1 MNLNSEKIY
10 SGTDHA
16 DARSLLYATG
26 HLPENIGK
34 KPMIGVVNTFN
45 EIVPG
50 HFHLRSIAD
59 AAKQGVL
66 MAGGVPV
73 EFPTIAIC
81 DGITMAH
88 KGMMYPLP
96 SRELI
101 ADSIESMTMAH
112 GLDGLVLVVSC
123 DKTIPGAIMAAARMN
138 IPAIVISGG
147 PMPTGHYNGDVS
159 DYSAC
164 IETVGKV
171 AGGEMTPEEQEEL
184 TQHCCP
190 GCGSCSGMFT
200 ANSMNCLAEALG
212 MALPGNGTIPSY
224 FGERLALAKH
234 AGMRAVEM
242 VKNTIRPSDIMTE
255 KAFENAI
262 RVDMAIAGSTNTTLH
277 LPAIANELGL
287 KLPLRLFDEISKTTP
302 NLCHISPSGKHHMD
316 DLYYAGGIY
325 GVMSE
330 LNKKN
335 LLHTDVVTVSG
346 KTLGEA
352 LVGHKV
358 TNHEVIRPIENPYST
373 QGGLAV
379 LFGNIAPLGCVV
391 KAAAVCDQMMVH
403 TGRAK
408 VFSYMEDATDAI
420 LRGEIVPGDMVVIK
434 CEGPKGGPGMREMLS
449 PTAAIIGKGLG
460 ESVSLLTDGRFSGAT
475 RGAAIGHVS
484 PEAMEGG
491 VFAVVEDGD
500 TITVDIP
507 NRTIHLNVDE
517 ETIAKRIA
525 AWKQPELK
533 VKSGYLV
540 KYCKVVSS
548 AATGAIT
555 TEYSKGAFDR

>member
-1 MNLNSEKIY
+1 MLNSEKIY
-10 SGTDHA
+10 TGVEHA

-26 HLPENIGK
+26 HLQENIGK
-34 KPMIGVVNTFN
+34 KPLIGVVNTFN

-50 HFHLRSIAD
+50 HFHLRGIAD

-66 MAGGVPV
+66 MAGGIPV

-123 DKTIPGAIMAAARMN
+123 DKTVPGAIMAAARMN
-138 IPAIVISGG
+138 IPAVVISGG
-147 PMPTGHYNGDVS
+147 PMPTGHYKGDVS

-171 AGGEMTPEEQEEL
+171 RNGDMTEAEQEKL

-212 MALPGNGTIPSY
+212 IALPGNGTIPSY
-224 FGERLALAKH
+224 YGERLALAKR
-234 AGMRAVEM
+234 AGMNAVRQVIEN
-242 VKNTIRPSDIMTE
+242 VRPRDIITE
-255 KAFENAI
+255 KALENAI

-277 LPAIANELGL
+277 LPAIANELGIS
-287 KLPLRLFDEISKTTP
+287 LPLKKFDEISLQTP
-302 NLCHISPSGKHHMD
+302 NLCKISPNGHHHMD
-316 DLYYAGGIY
+316 DLYRAGGIY
-325 GVMSE
+325 AVMSE
-330 LNKKN
+330 LNKAN
-335 LLHTDVVTVSG
+335 LIHTDCLTVSG
-346 KTLGEA
+346 KTVGEQ
-352 LVGHKV
+352 LEGCSVKDYS
-358 TNHEVIRPIENPYST
+358 VIHHIEEPYSKH
-373 QGGLAV
+373 GGLAV
-379 LFGNIAPLGCVV
+379 LYGNLAPQGCVV
-391 KAAAVCDQMMVH
+391 KAAAVCDAMMKH
-403 TGRAK
+403 TGRAR
-408 VFSYMEDATDAI
+408 VFWYMEEAAQAI
-420 LRGEIVPGDMVVIK
+420 LDGKIVPGDMVVIK
-434 CEGPKGGPGMREMLS
+434 YEGPKGGPGMREMLS
-449 PTAAIIGKGLG
+449 PTAAIVGKGLG
-460 ESVSLLTDGRFSGAT
+460 ETVSLLTDGRFSGAT

-491 VFAVVEDGD
+491 VFSVIEDGD

-507 NRTIHLNVDE
+507 NRTINLNVDQAE
-517 ETIAKRIA
+517 IDRRIA
-525 AWKQPELK
+525 EWKRPPLK

-540 KYCKVVSS
+540 KYCNSVSS
-548 AATGAIT
+548 AASGAVT
-555 TEYSKGAFDR
+555 TKFCEGAF

>member
-1 MNLNSEKIY
+1 MLNSEKIY
-10 SGTDHA
+10 CGVEHA

-26 HLPENIGK
+26 HLPENIGR
-34 KPMIGVVNTFN
+34 KPLIGVVNTFN

-50 HFHLRSIAD
+50 HFHLRGIAD

-73 EFPTIAIC
+73 EFPAIAIC

-112 GLDGLVLVVSC
+112 ALDGLVLVVSC
-123 DKTIPGAIMAAARMN
+123 DKTVPGALMAAARLN
-138 IPAIVISGG
+138 VPSIVISGG
-147 PMPTGHYNGDVS
+147 PMPTGHYRGEVS

-171 AGGEMTPEEQEEL
+171 HNGDMTPEEQEEL

-224 FGERLALAKH
+224 YGERLGLAKR
-234 AGMRAVEM
+234 AGMRAVKM
-242 VKNTIRPSDIMTE
+242 VEENLRPRDIMTE
-255 KAFENAI
+255 AAFANAI
-262 RVDMAIAGSTNTTLH
+262 HVDMAIAGSTNTTLH
-277 LPAIANELGL
+277 LPAIANELGIP
-287 KLPLRLFDEISKTTP
+287 LPLKTFDEISKTTP
-302 NLCHISPSGKHHMD
+302 NLCHISPNGHHHMD
-316 DLYYAGGIY
+316 DLYRAGGIY
-325 GVMSE
+325 AVMNE
-330 LNKKN
+330 LNKKEGM
-335 LLHTDVVTVSG
+335 LDTGCMTVAG
-346 KTLGEA
+346 KTLGE
-352 LVGHKV
+352 LLPGHDV
-358 TNHEVIRPIENPYST
+358 RDYTVIRHIDDPYSA

-379 LFGNIAPLGCVV
+379 LFGNLAPMGCVV
-391 KAAAVCDQMMVH
+391 KAAAVAEKMMKH
-403 TGRAK
+403 TGRAR
-408 VFSYMEDATDAI
+408 VFNYMEDATQAI
-420 LRGEIVPGDMVVIK
+420 LDGKIVPGDMVVIK

-449 PTAAIIGKGLG
+449 PTAAIVGKGLG
-460 ESVSLLTDGRFSGAT
+460 ETVSLLTDGRFSGAT

-491 VFAVVEDGD
+491 VFAVIEDGD

-507 NRTIHLNVDE
+507 NRTINLNVDD
-517 ETIAKRIA
+517 ETLAKRQA
-525 AWKQPELK
+525 EWKRPPLK

-540 KYCKVVSS
+540 KYCNSVSS
-548 AATGAIT
+548 AATGAVT
-555 TEYSKGAFDR
+555 TTYCEGAF

>member
-1 MNLNSEKIY
+1 MLKSEKIY
-10 SGTDHA
+10 SGVEHA

-26 HLPENIGK
+26 HLQENIGR
-34 KPMIGVVNTFN
+34 KPLIGVVNTFN

-50 HFHLRSIAD
+50 HFHLRGIAD

-66 MAGGVPV
+66 MGGGVPL

-123 DKTIPGAIMAAARMN
+123 DKTIPGALMAAARMN

-147 PMPTGHYNGDVS
+147 PMPTGHYGSEVS

-171 AGGEMTPEEQEEL
+171 RNGSMTEAEQEEL

-224 FGERLALAKH
+224 YGERLALAKR
-234 AGMRAVEM
+234 AGMNAVRM
-242 VKNTIRPSDIMTE
+242 VIENVRPKDILTE

-277 LPAIANELGL
+277 LPAIANELGI
-287 KLPLRLFDEISKTTP
+287 KLPLKKFDEISRTTP
-302 NLCHISPSGKHHMD
+302 NLCHISPNGHHHMD
-316 DLYYAGGIY
+316 DLYFAGGIY
-325 GVMSE
+325 AVMNE
-330 LNKKN
+330 LNKAS
-335 LLHTDVVTVSG
+335 LLHTDCMTVAG
-346 KTLGEA
+346 KPLGELLPA
-352 LVGHKV
+352 HKV
-358 TNHEVIRPIENPYST
+358 KNYDVIRHIDTPYSK

-379 LFGNIAPLGCVV
+379 LIGNLAPMGCVV
-391 KAAAVCDQMMVH
+391 KAAAVCDKMMKH
-403 TGRAK
+403 TGRAR
-408 VFSYMEDATDAI
+408 VFNYMEDATQAI
-420 LRGEIVPGDMVVIK
+420 LSDEIAAGDMVVIK
-434 CEGPKGGPGMREMLS
+434 YEGPKGGPGMREMLS
-449 PTAAIIGKGLG
+449 PTAAIVGKGLG
-460 ESVSLLTDGRFSGAT
+460 ETVSLLTDGRFSGAT

-491 VFAVVEDGD
+491 VFAVIKDGD

-507 NRTIHLNVDE
+507 NRSITLNVEQAELD
-517 ETIAKRIA
+517 KRMA
-525 AWKQPELK
+525 AWKQPPLK

-540 KYCKVVSS
+540 KYCKSVSS

-555 TEYSKGAFDR
+555 TEYCEGAF

>member
-1 MNLNSEKIY
+1 MTLRSKKIF
-10 SGTDHA
+10 SGVEHA

-26 HLPENIGK
+26 HLQENIGN
-34 KPMIGVVNTFN
+34 KPLVGVVNTFN

-50 HFHLRSIAD
+50 HFHLRGIAE
-59 AAKQGVL
+59 AVKQGVL

-73 EFPTIAIC
+73 EFPAIAIC

-112 GLDGLVLVVSC
+112 GLDALVLVVSC
-123 DKTIPGAIMAAARMN
+123 DKTVPGAMMAAARMN
-138 IPAIVISGG
+138 IPSIIVSGG
-147 PMPTGHYNGDVS
+147 PMPTGHYNGQVS

-171 AGGEMTPEEQEEL
+171 RNGEMTEKEQEEL

-212 MALPGNGTIPSY
+212 MAFPGNGTIPSY
-224 FGERLALAKH
+224 YGERLALAKRS
-234 AGMRAVEM
+234 GMKVVEL
-242 VKNTIRPSDIMTE
+242 VKEDIRPRDILTPA
-255 KAFENAI
+255 AFENAI

-277 LPAIANELGL
+277 LPAIANELGIS
-287 KLPLRLFDEISKTTP
+287 LPLETFDRISRETP
-302 NLCHISPSGKHHMD
+302 NLCHISPSGPHHMD
-316 DLYYAGGIY
+316 DLYHAGGIY
-325 GVMSE
+325 GVMNE
-330 LNKKN
+330 LNKRSLIN
-335 LLHTDVVTVSG
+335 TDCLTVTG
-346 KTLGEA
+346 KTLGQ
-352 LVGHKV
+352 LLPGHDV
-358 TNHEVIRPIENPYST
+358 RNYQVIRPIDNPYSD

-379 LFGNIAPLGCVV
+379 LFGNIAPQGCVV
-391 KAAAVCDQMMVH
+391 KAAAVCDKMMQH
-403 TGRAK
+403 TGRAR
-408 VFSYMEDATDAI
+408 VFSYMEDAAEAI
-420 LRGEIVPGDMVVIK
+420 LDGKIVPGDMVVIK
-434 CEGPKGGPGMREMLS
+434 YEGPKGGPGMREMLS
-449 PTAAIIGKGLG
+449 PTAAIVGKGLG

-491 VFAVVEDGD
+491 VFAVIEDGD
-500 TITVDIP
+500 MISVDIP
-507 NRTIHLNVDE
+507 NRRINLEVDE
-517 ETIAKRIA
+517 QTIKARMA
-525 AWKQPELK
+525 QWKQPPLK

-540 KYCKVVSS
+540 KYAKSVSS
-548 AATGAIT
+548 AASGAVT
-555 TEYSKGAFDR
+555 TSYCEGAF

>member
-1 MNLNSEKIY
+1 MLKSEKIY
-10 SGTDHA
+10 SGVEHA

-26 HLPENIGK
+26 HLQENIGR
-34 KPMIGVVNTFN
+34 KPLIGVVNTFN

-50 HFHLRSIAD
+50 HFHLRGIAD

-123 DKTIPGAIMAAARMN
+123 DKTIPGALMAAARMN

-171 AGGEMTPEEQEEL
+171 HNGDMTPEEQEEL

-224 FGERLALAKH
+224 YGERLALAKR
-234 AGMRAVEM
+234 AGMNAVRM
-242 VKNTIRPSDIMTE
+242 VVENVRPSDILTE

-287 KLPLRLFDEISKTTP
+287 KLPLKKFDEISRQTP
-302 NLCHISPSGKHHMD
+302 NLCHISPNGHHHMD
-316 DLYYAGGIY
+316 DLYRAGGIY
-325 GVMSE
+325 AVMNE
-330 LNKKN
+330 LNKRGFID
-335 LLHTDVVTVSG
+335 TACMTVAG
-346 KTLGEA
+346 KTLGELIPA
-352 LVGHKV
+352 HPVKDYD
-358 TNHEVIRPIENPYST
+358 VIHSIDAPYSQ

-379 LFGNIAPLGCVV
+379 LFGNLAPMGCVV
-391 KAAAVCDQMMVH
+391 KAAAVCDKMMVH
-403 TGRAK
+403 TGRAR
-408 VFSYMEDATDAI
+408 VFHYMEDAAQAI
-420 LRGEIVPGDMVVIK
+420 LDGKIVPGDMVVIK
-434 CEGPKGGPGMREMLS
+434 YEGPKGGPGMREMLS
-449 PTAAIIGKGLG
+449 PTAAIVGKGLG
-460 ESVSLLTDGRFSGAT
+460 ETVSLLTDGRFSGAT

-491 VFAVVEDGD
+491 VFAVIEDGD

-507 NRTIHLNVDE
+507 NRTINLNVDE
-517 ETIAKRIA
+517 VTINARIA
-525 AWKQPELK
+525 AWVQPPLK

-540 KYCKVVSS
+540 KYCKSVSS

-555 TEYSKGAFDR
+555 TEYCEGAF

>member
-1 MNLNSEKIY
+1 MLNSTKIY
-10 SGTDHA
+10 SGVEHA

-26 HLPENIGK
+26 HLQENIGK
-34 KPMIGVVNTFN
+34 KPLIGVVNTFN

-50 HFHLRSIAD
+50 HFHLRGIAD

-66 MAGGVPV
+66 MGGGVPV
-73 EFPTIAIC
+73 EFPGIAIC

-123 DKTIPGAIMAAARMN
+123 DKTVPGAMMAAARMN
-138 IPAIVISGG
+138 IPAIVVSGG
-147 PMPTGHYNGDVS
+147 PMPTGHYAGDVS

-171 AGGEMTPEEQEEL
+171 RNGDMTEEEQEEL

-224 FGERLALAKH
+224 YGERIAMAKR
-234 AGMRAVEM
+234 AGMRVVDM
-242 VKNTIRPSDIMTE
+242 VKSGLCPRDIMTG
-255 KAFENAI
+255 KAFVNAI

-277 LPAIANELGL
+277 LPAIANELGI
-287 KLPLRLFDEISKTTP
+287 KLPLKKFDEISLTTP
-302 NLCHISPSGKHHMD
+302 NLCHISPNGHHHMD
-316 DLYYAGGIY
+316 DLYHAGGIY
-325 GVMSE
+325 SVMHE
-330 LNKKN
+330 LNRKGFI
-335 LLHTDVVTVSG
+335 HTDCMTVAG
-346 KTLGEA
+346 KTIGDLLPG
-352 LVGHKV
+352 
-358 TNHEVIRPIENPYST
+358 HEVRNYDVIHHIDAPYSA

-379 LFGNIAPLGCVV
+379 LFGNLAPMGCVV
-391 KAAAVCDQMMVH
+391 KAAAVCEQMMCH
-403 TGRAK
+403 TGRAR
-408 VFSYMEDATDAI
+408 VFNYMEDATQAI
-420 LRGEIVPGDMVVIK
+420 LAGDIVPGDMVVIK

-449 PTAAIIGKGLG
+449 PTAAIVGKGLG
-460 ESVSLLTDGRFSGAT
+460 ETVSLLTDGRFSGAT

-491 VFAVVEDGD
+491 VFSVIEDGD
-500 TITVDIP
+500 SITVDIP
-507 NRTIHLNVDE
+507 NRSINLNVDE
-517 ETIAKRIA
+517 ETISKRIA
-525 AWKQPELK
+525 AWKQPPLK
-533 VKSGYLV
+533 VKAGYLV
-540 KYCKVVSS
+540 KYAKSVSS

-555 TEYSKGAFDR
+555 TEYCEGAFDR

>member
-1 MNLNSEKIY
+1 MLNSEKIY
-10 SGTDHA
+10 TGVEHA

-26 HLPENIGK
+26 HLQENIGK
-34 KPMIGVVNTFN
+34 KPLIGVVNTFN

-50 HFHLRSIAD
+50 HFHLRGIAD

-66 MAGGVPV
+66 MAGGIPV

-123 DKTIPGAIMAAARMN
+123 DKTVPGAIMAAARMN
-138 IPAIVISGG
+138 IPAVVISGG
-147 PMPTGHYNGDVS
+147 PMPTGHYKGDVS

-171 AGGEMTPEEQEEL
+171 RNGDMTEAEQEEL

-212 MALPGNGTIPSY
+212 IALPGNGTIPSY
-224 FGERLALAKH
+224 YGERLALAKR
-234 AGMRAVEM
+234 AGMNAVRQVIEN
-242 VKNTIRPSDIMTE
+242 VRPRDIITE
-255 KAFENAI
+255 KALENAI

-277 LPAIANELGL
+277 LPAIANELGIS
-287 KLPLRLFDEISKTTP
+287 LPLKKFDEISLQTP
-302 NLCHISPSGKHHMD
+302 NLCKISPNGHHHMD
-316 DLYYAGGIY
+316 DLYRAGGIY
-325 GVMSE
+325 AVMSE
-330 LNKKN
+330 LNKAN
-335 LLHTDVVTVSG
+335 LIHTDCLTVSG
-346 KTLGEA
+346 KTVGEQ
-352 LVGHKV
+352 LEGCSVKDYS
-358 TNHEVIRPIENPYST
+358 VIHHIEEPYSK

-379 LFGNIAPLGCVV
+379 LYGNLAPQGCVV
-391 KAAAVCDQMMVH
+391 KAAAVCDAMMKH
-403 TGRAK
+403 IGRAR
-408 VFSYMEDATDAI
+408 VFWYMEEAAQAI
-420 LRGEIVPGDMVVIK
+420 LDGKIVPGDMVVIK
-434 CEGPKGGPGMREMLS
+434 YEGPKGGPGMREMLS
-449 PTAAIIGKGLG
+449 PTAAIVGKGLG
-460 ESVSLLTDGRFSGAT
+460 ETVSLLTDGRFSGAT

-491 VFAVVEDGD
+491 VFSVIEDGD
-500 TITVDIP
+500 TIAVDIP
-507 NRTIHLNVDE
+507 NRTINLNVDQAE
-517 ETIAKRIA
+517 IDRRIA
-525 AWKQPELK
+525 EWKRPPLK

-540 KYCKVVSS
+540 KYCNSVSS
-548 AATGAIT
+548 AASGAVT
-555 TEYSKGAFDR
+555 TKFCEGAF

>member
-1 MNLNSEKIY
+1 MLNSEKIY
-10 SGTDHA
+10 TGVEHA

-26 HLPENIGK
+26 HLQENIGR
-34 KPMIGVVNTFN
+34 KPLIGVVNTFN

-50 HFHLRSIAD
+50 HFHLRGIAD

-66 MAGGVPV
+66 MAGGIPV

-123 DKTIPGAIMAAARMN
+123 DKTVPGAIMAAARMN
-138 IPAIVISGG
+138 IPAVVISGG
-147 PMPTGHYNGDVS
+147 PMPTGHYKGDVS

-171 AGGEMTPEEQEEL
+171 RNGDMTEAEQEEL

-212 MALPGNGTIPSY
+212 IALPGNGTIPSY
-224 FGERLALAKH
+224 YGERLALAKR
-234 AGMRAVEM
+234 AGMNAVRQVIEN
-242 VKNTIRPSDIMTE
+242 VRPRDIITE
-255 KAFENAI
+255 KALENAI

-277 LPAIANELGL
+277 LPAIANELGIS
-287 KLPLRLFDEISKTTP
+287 LPLKKFDEISLQTP
-302 NLCHISPSGKHHMD
+302 NLCKISPNGHHHMD
-316 DLYYAGGIY
+316 DLYRAGGIY
-325 GVMSE
+325 AVMSE
-330 LNKKN
+330 LNKAN
-335 LLHTDVVTVSG
+335 LIHTDCLTVSG
-346 KTLGEA
+346 KTVGEQ
-352 LVGHKV
+352 LEGCSVKDYS
-358 TNHEVIRPIENPYST
+358 VIHHIEEPYSK

-379 LFGNIAPLGCVV
+379 LYGNLAPQGCVV
-391 KAAAVCDQMMVH
+391 KAAAVCDAMMKH
-403 TGRAK
+403 TGRAR
-408 VFSYMEDATDAI
+408 VFWYMEEAAQAI
-420 LRGEIVPGDMVVIK
+420 LDGKIVPGDMVVIK
-434 CEGPKGGPGMREMLS
+434 YEGPKGGPGMREMLS
-449 PTAAIIGKGLG
+449 PTAAIVGKGLG
-460 ESVSLLTDGRFSGAT
+460 ETVSLLTDGRFSGAT

-491 VFAVVEDGD
+491 VFSVIEDGD

-507 NRTIHLNVDE
+507 NRTINLNVDQAE
-517 ETIAKRIA
+517 IDRRIA
-525 AWKQPELK
+525 EWKRPPLK

-540 KYCKVVSS
+540 KYCNSVSS
-548 AATGAIT
+548 AASGAVT
-555 TEYSKGAFDR
+555 TKFCEDAF

>member
-1 MNLNSEKIY
+1 MLKSEKIY
-10 SGTDHA
+10 SGVEHA

-26 HLPENIGK
+26 HLQENIGR
-34 KPMIGVVNTFN
+34 KPLIGVVNTFN

-50 HFHLRSIAD
+50 HFHLRGIAD

-123 DKTIPGAIMAAARMN
+123 DKTIPGALMAAARMN

-171 AGGEMTPEEQEEL
+171 HNGDMTPEEQEEL

-224 FGERLALAKH
+224 YGERLALAKR
-234 AGMRAVEM
+234 AGMNAVRM
-242 VKNTIRPSDIMTE
+242 VVENVRPSDILTE

-287 KLPLRLFDEISKTTP
+287 KLPLKKFDEISRQTP
-302 NLCHISPSGKHHMD
+302 NLCHISPNGHHHMD
-316 DLYYAGGIY
+316 DLYRAGGIY
-325 GVMSE
+325 AVMNE
-330 LNKKN
+330 LNKRGFID
-335 LLHTDVVTVSG
+335 TTCMTVAG
-346 KTLGEA
+346 KTLGELIPA
-352 LVGHKV
+352 HPVRDYD
-358 TNHEVIRPIENPYST
+358 VIHSIDAPYSQ

-379 LFGNIAPLGCVV
+379 LFGNLAPMGCVV
-391 KAAAVCDQMMVH
+391 KAAAVCDKMMVH
-403 TGRAK
+403 TGRAR
-408 VFSYMEDATDAI
+408 VFHYMEDAAQAI
-420 LRGEIVPGDMVVIK
+420 LDGKIVPGDMVVIK
-434 CEGPKGGPGMREMLS
+434 YEGPKGGPGMREMLS
-449 PTAAIIGKGLG
+449 PTAAIVGKGLG
-460 ESVSLLTDGRFSGAT
+460 ETVSLLTDGRFSGAT

-491 VFAVVEDGD
+491 VFAVIEDGD

-507 NRTIHLNVDE
+507 NRTINLNVDE
-517 ETIAKRIA
+517 ATINARIA
-525 AWKQPELK
+525 AWVQPSLK

-540 KYCKVVSS
+540 KYCKSVSS

-555 TEYSKGAFDR
+555 TEYCEGAF

>member
-1 MNLNSEKIY
+1 MLNSEKIY
-10 SGTDHA
+10 TGVEHA

-26 HLPENIGK
+26 HLQENIGK
-34 KPMIGVVNTFN
+34 KPLIGVVNTFN

-50 HFHLRSIAD
+50 HFHLRGIAD

-66 MAGGVPV
+66 MAGGIPV

-123 DKTIPGAIMAAARMN
+123 DKTVPGAIMAAARMN

-147 PMPTGHYNGDVS
+147 PMPTGHYKGDVS

-171 AGGEMTPEEQEEL
+171 RNGDMTEAEQEEL

-212 MALPGNGTIPSY
+212 IALPGNGTIPSY
-224 FGERLALAKH
+224 YGERLALAKR
-234 AGMRAVEM
+234 AGMNAVRQVIEN
-242 VKNTIRPSDIMTE
+242 VRPRDIITE
-255 KAFENAI
+255 KALENAI

-277 LPAIANELGL
+277 LPAIANELGIS
-287 KLPLRLFDEISKTTP
+287 LPLKKFDEISLQTP
-302 NLCHISPSGKHHMD
+302 NLCKISPNGHHHMD
-316 DLYYAGGIY
+316 DLYRAGGIY
-325 GVMSE
+325 AVMSE
-330 LNKKN
+330 LNKAN
-335 LLHTDVVTVSG
+335 LIHTDCLTVSG
-346 KTLGEA
+346 KTVGEQ
-352 LVGHKV
+352 LEGCSVKDYS
-358 TNHEVIRPIENPYST
+358 VIHHIEEPYSK

-379 LFGNIAPLGCVV
+379 LYGNLAPQGCVV
-391 KAAAVCDQMMVH
+391 KAAAVCDAMMKH
-403 TGRAK
+403 TGRAR
-408 VFSYMEDATDAI
+408 VFWYMEEAAQAI
-420 LRGEIVPGDMVVIK
+420 LDGKIVPGDMVVIK
-434 CEGPKGGPGMREMLS
+434 YEGPKGGPGMREMLS
-449 PTAAIIGKGLG
+449 PTAAIVGKGLG
-460 ESVSLLTDGRFSGAT
+460 ETVSLLTDGRFSGAT

-491 VFAVVEDGD
+491 VFSVIEDGD

-507 NRTIHLNVDE
+507 NRTINLNVDQAE
-517 ETIAKRIA
+517 IDRRIA
-525 AWKQPELK
+525 EWKRPPLK

-540 KYCKVVSS
+540 KYCNSVSS
-548 AATGAIT
+548 AASGAVT
-555 TEYSKGAFDR
+555 TKFCEGAF

>member
-1 MNLNSEKIY
+1 MLRSEKIY
-10 SGTDHA
+10 SGVEHA

-26 HLPENIGK
+26 HLQETIGR
-34 KPMIGVVNTFN
+34 KPLIGVVNTFN

-50 HFHLRSIAD
+50 HFHLRGIAD

-123 DKTIPGAIMAAARMN
+123 DKTIPGALMAAARMN
-138 IPAIVISGG
+138 IPSIVISGG

-171 AGGEMTPEEQEEL
+171 HNRDMTPEEQEEL

-224 FGERLALAKH
+224 YGERLALAKR
-234 AGMRAVEM
+234 AGMNAVRM
-242 VKNTIRPSDIMTE
+242 VLENIRPSDILTG

-287 KLPLRLFDEISKTTP
+287 KLPLKKFDEISLQTP
-302 NLCHISPSGKHHMD
+302 NLCHISPNGHHHMD
-316 DLYYAGGIY
+316 DLYRAGGIY
-325 GVMSE
+325 AVMNE
-330 LNKKN
+330 LNKKGFIDGTC
-335 LLHTDVVTVSG
+335 LTVSG
-346 KTLGEA
+346 KTLAEEIPAHPVKDYG
-352 LVGHKV
+352 
-358 TNHEVIRPIENPYST
+358 VIHSVDEPYSK

-379 LFGNIAPLGCVV
+379 LFGNLAPMGCVV
-391 KAAAVCDQMMVH
+391 KAAAVCEKMMVH
-403 TGRAK
+403 TGRAR
-408 VFSYMEDATDAI
+408 VFDYMEDATNAI
-420 LRGEIVPGDMVVIK
+420 LDGKIVPGDMVVIK
-434 CEGPKGGPGMREMLS
+434 YEGPKGGPGMREMLS
-449 PTAAIIGKGLG
+449 PTAAIVGKGLG
-460 ESVSLLTDGRFSGAT
+460 ETVSLLTDGRFSGAT

-491 VFAVVEDGD
+491 VFAVIEDGD

-507 NRTIHLNVDE
+507 NRSINLNVDE
-517 ETIAKRIA
+517 ATIDARIA
-525 AWKQPELK
+525 AWKQPPLK

-540 KYCKVVSS
+540 KYCKSVSS

-555 TEYSKGAFDR
+555 TEYCEGAF

>member
-1 MNLNSEKIY
+1 MLNSEKIY
-10 SGTDHA
+10 TGVEHA

-26 HLPENIGK
+26 HLQENIGK
-34 KPMIGVVNTFN
+34 KPLIGVVNTFN

-50 HFHLRSIAD
+50 HFHLRGIAD

-66 MAGGVPV
+66 MAGGIPV

-123 DKTIPGAIMAAARMN
+123 DKTVPGAIMAAARMN
-138 IPAIVISGG
+138 IPAVVISGG
-147 PMPTGHYNGDVS
+147 PMPTGHYKGDVS

-171 AGGEMTPEEQEEL
+171 RNGDMTEAEQEEL

-212 MALPGNGTIPSY
+212 IALPGNGTIPSY
-224 FGERLALAKH
+224 YGERLALAKR
-234 AGMRAVEM
+234 AGMNAVRQVIEN
-242 VKNTIRPSDIMTE
+242 VRPRDIITE
-255 KAFENAI
+255 KALENAI

-277 LPAIANELGL
+277 LPAIANELGIS
-287 KLPLRLFDEISKTTP
+287 LPLKKFDEISLQTP
-302 NLCHISPSGKHHMD
+302 NLCKISPNGHHHMD
-316 DLYYAGGIY
+316 DLYRAGGIY
-325 GVMSE
+325 AVMSE
-330 LNKKN
+330 LNKAN
-335 LLHTDVVTVSG
+335 LIHTDCLTVSG
-346 KTLGEA
+346 KTVGEQ
-352 LVGHKV
+352 LEGCSVKDYS
-358 TNHEVIRPIENPYST
+358 VIHHIEEPYSKH
-373 QGGLAV
+373 GGLAV
-379 LFGNIAPLGCVV
+379 LHGNLAPQGCVV
-391 KAAAVCDQMMVH
+391 KAAAVCDAMMKH
-403 TGRAK
+403 TGRAR
-408 VFSYMEDATDAI
+408 VFWYMEEAAQAI
-420 LRGEIVPGDMVVIK
+420 LDGKIVPGDMVVIK
-434 CEGPKGGPGMREMLS
+434 YEGPKGGPGMREMLS
-449 PTAAIIGKGLG
+449 PTAAIVGKGLG
-460 ESVSLLTDGRFSGAT
+460 ETVSLLTDGRFSGAT

-491 VFAVVEDGD
+491 VFSVIEDGD

-507 NRTIHLNVDE
+507 NRTINLNVDQAE
-517 ETIAKRIA
+517 IDRRIA
-525 AWKQPELK
+525 EWKRPPLK

-540 KYCKVVSS
+540 KYCNSVSS
-548 AATGAIT
+548 AASGAVT
-555 TEYSKGAFDR
+555 TKFCEGAF

>member
-1 MNLNSEKIY
+1 MLNSEKIY
-10 SGTDHA
+10 TGVEHA

-26 HLPENIGK
+26 HLQENIGK
-34 KPMIGVVNTFN
+34 KPLIGVVNTFN

-50 HFHLRSIAD
+50 HFHLRGIAD

-66 MAGGVPV
+66 MAGGIPV

-123 DKTIPGAIMAAARMN
+123 DKTVPGAIMAAARMN
-138 IPAIVISGG
+138 IPAVVISGG
-147 PMPTGHYNGDVS
+147 PMPTGHYKGDVS

-171 AGGEMTPEEQEEL
+171 RNGDMTEAEQEEL

-212 MALPGNGTIPSY
+212 IALPGNGTIPSY
-224 FGERLALAKH
+224 YGERLALAKR
-234 AGMRAVEM
+234 AGMNAVRQVIEN
-242 VKNTIRPSDIMTE
+242 VRPRDIITE
-255 KAFENAI
+255 KALENAI

-277 LPAIANELGL
+277 LPAIANELGIS
-287 KLPLRLFDEISKTTP
+287 LPLKKFDEISLQTP
-302 NLCHISPSGKHHMD
+302 NLCKISPNGHHHMD
-316 DLYYAGGIY
+316 DLYRAGGIY
-325 GVMSE
+325 AVMSE
-330 LNKKN
+330 LNKAN
-335 LLHTDVVTVSG
+335 LIHTDCLTVSG
-346 KTLGEA
+346 KTVGEQ
-352 LVGHKV
+352 LEGCSVKDYS
-358 TNHEVIRPIENPYST
+358 VIHHIEEPYSK

-379 LFGNIAPLGCVV
+379 LYGNLAPQGCVV
-391 KAAAVCDQMMVH
+391 KAAAVCDAMMKH
-403 TGRAK
+403 TGRAR
-408 VFSYMEDATDAI
+408 VFWYMEEAAQAI
-420 LRGEIVPGDMVVIK
+420 LDGKIVPGDMVVIK
-434 CEGPKGGPGMREMLS
+434 YEGPKGGPGMREMLS
-449 PTAAIIGKGLG
+449 PTAAIVGKGLG
-460 ESVSLLTDGRFSGAT
+460 ETVSLLTDGRFSGAT

-491 VFAVVEDGD
+491 VFSVIEDGD

-507 NRTIHLNVDE
+507 NRTINLNVDQAE
-517 ETIAKRIA
+517 IDRRIA
-525 AWKQPELK
+525 EWKRPPLK

-540 KYCKVVSS
+540 KYCNSVSS
-548 AATGAIT
+548 AASGAVT
-555 TEYSKGAFDR
+555 TKFCEDAF

>member
-1 MNLNSEKIY
+1 MLKSEKIY
-10 SGTDHA
+10 SGVEHA

-26 HLPENIGK
+26 HLQENIGR
-34 KPMIGVVNTFN
+34 KPLIGVVNTFN

-50 HFHLRSIAD
+50 HFHLRGIAD

-138 IPAIVISGG
+138 IPAVVVSGG
-147 PMPTGHYNGDVS
+147 PMPTGHYDGDVS

-171 AGGEMTPEEQEEL
+171 HNGDMTPEQQEEL

-224 FGERLALAKH
+224 YGERLALAKR
-234 AGMRAVEM
+234 AGMNAVRM
-242 VKNTIRPSDIMTE
+242 VIENVRPSDILTE

-277 LPAIANELGL
+277 LPAIANELGI
-287 KLPLRLFDEISKTTP
+287 KLPLKRFDEISLTTP
-302 NLCHISPSGKHHMD
+302 NLCHISPNGHHHMD
-316 DLYYAGGIY
+316 DLYHAGGIY
-325 GVMSE
+325 AVMNE
-330 LNKKN
+330 LSKKGFIDGSCM
-335 LLHTDVVTVSG
+335 TVTG
-346 KTLGEA
+346 KTLGELIPA
-352 LVGHKV
+352 HPVR
-358 TNHEVIRPIENPYST
+358 NYDVIHSIDAPYSQ

-379 LFGNIAPLGCVV
+379 LFGNLAPMGCVV
-391 KAAAVCDQMMVH
+391 KAAAVCEGMMVH
-403 TGRAK
+403 TGRAR
-408 VFSYMEDATDAI
+408 VFNYMEDATNAI
-420 LRGEIVPGDMVVIK
+420 LAGEIVAGDMVVIK

-449 PTAAIIGKGLG
+449 PTAAIVGKGLG
-460 ESVSLLTDGRFSGAT
+460 ETVSLLTDGRFSGAT

-491 VFAVVEDGD
+491 VFAVIEDGD

-507 NRTIHLNVDE
+507 NRTINLNVDE
-517 ETIAKRIA
+517 ATIAARIA
-525 AWKQPELK
+525 AWKQPPLK

-540 KYCKVVSS
+540 KYCKSVSS

-555 TEYSKGAFDR
+555 TEYCEGAF

>member
-1 MNLNSEKIY
+1 MLNSEKIY
-10 SGTDHA
+10 TGVEHA

-26 HLPENIGK
+26 HLQENIGK
-34 KPMIGVVNTFN
+34 KPLIGVVNTFN

-50 HFHLRSIAD
+50 HFHLRGIAD

-66 MAGGVPV
+66 MAGGIPV

-123 DKTIPGAIMAAARMN
+123 DKTVPGAIMAAARMN
-138 IPAIVISGG
+138 IPAVVISGG
-147 PMPTGHYNGDVS
+147 PMPTGHYKGDVS

-171 AGGEMTPEEQEEL
+171 RNGDMTETEQEEL

-212 MALPGNGTIPSY
+212 IALPGNGTIPSY
-224 FGERLALAKH
+224 YGERLALAKR
-234 AGMRAVEM
+234 AGMNAVRQVIEN
-242 VKNTIRPSDIMTE
+242 VRPRDIITE
-255 KAFENAI
+255 KALENAI

-277 LPAIANELGL
+277 LPAIANELGIS
-287 KLPLRLFDEISKTTP
+287 LPLKKFDEISLQTP
-302 NLCHISPSGKHHMD
+302 NLCKISPNGHHHMD
-316 DLYYAGGIY
+316 DLYRAGGIY
-325 GVMSE
+325 AVMSE
-330 LNKKN
+330 LNKAN
-335 LLHTDVVTVSG
+335 LIHTDCLTVSG
-346 KTLGEA
+346 KTVGEQ
-352 LVGHKV
+352 LEGCSVKDYS
-358 TNHEVIRPIENPYST
+358 VIHHIEEPYSK

-379 LFGNIAPLGCVV
+379 LYGNLAPQGCVV
-391 KAAAVCDQMMVH
+391 KAAAVCDAMMKH
-403 TGRAK
+403 TGRAR
-408 VFSYMEDATDAI
+408 VFWYMEEAAQAI
-420 LRGEIVPGDMVVIK
+420 LDGKIVPGDMVVIK
-434 CEGPKGGPGMREMLS
+434 YEGPKGGPGMREMLS
-449 PTAAIIGKGLG
+449 PTAAIVGKGLG
-460 ESVSLLTDGRFSGAT
+460 ETVSLLTDGRFSGAT

-491 VFAVVEDGD
+491 VFSVIEDGD

-507 NRTIHLNVDE
+507 NRTINLNVDQAE
-517 ETIAKRIA
+517 IDRRIA
-525 AWKQPELK
+525 EWKRPPLK

-540 KYCKVVSS
+540 KYCNSVSS
-548 AATGAIT
+548 AASGAVT
-555 TEYSKGAFDR
+555 TKFCEDAF

>member
-1 MNLNSEKIY
+1 MLNSEKIY
-10 SGTDHA
+10 TGVEHA

-26 HLPENIGK
+26 HLQENIGK
-34 KPMIGVVNTFN
+34 KPLIGVVNTFN

-50 HFHLRSIAD
+50 HFHLRGIAD

-66 MAGGVPV
+66 MAGGIPV

-123 DKTIPGAIMAAARMN
+123 DKTVPGAIMAAARMN
-138 IPAIVISGG
+138 IPAVVISGG
-147 PMPTGHYNGDVS
+147 PMPTGHYKGDVS

-171 AGGEMTPEEQEEL
+171 RNGDMTEAEQEEL

-212 MALPGNGTIPSY
+212 IALPGNGTIPSY
-224 FGERLALAKH
+224 YGERLALAKR
-234 AGMRAVEM
+234 AGMNAVRQVIEN
-242 VKNTIRPSDIMTE
+242 VRPRDIITE
-255 KAFENAI
+255 KALENAI

-277 LPAIANELGL
+277 LPAIANELGIS
-287 KLPLRLFDEISKTTP
+287 LPLKKFDEISLQTP
-302 NLCHISPSGKHHMD
+302 NLCKISPNGHHHMD
-316 DLYYAGGIY
+316 DLYRAGGIY
-325 GVMSE
+325 AVMNE
-330 LNKKN
+330 LNKAN
-335 LLHTDVVTVSG
+335 LIHTDCLTVSG
-346 KTLGEA
+346 KTVGEQ
-352 LVGHKV
+352 LEGCSVKDYS
-358 TNHEVIRPIENPYST
+358 VIHHIEEPYSK

-379 LFGNIAPLGCVV
+379 LYGNLAPQGCVV
-391 KAAAVCDQMMVH
+391 KAAAVCDAMMKH
-403 TGRAK
+403 TGRAR
-408 VFSYMEDATDAI
+408 VFWYMEEAAQAI
-420 LRGEIVPGDMVVIK
+420 LDGKIVPGDMVVIK
-434 CEGPKGGPGMREMLS
+434 YEGPKGGPGMREMLS
-449 PTAAIIGKGLG
+449 PTAAIVGKGLG
-460 ESVSLLTDGRFSGAT
+460 ETVSLLTDGRFSGAT

-491 VFAVVEDGD
+491 VFSVIEDGD

-507 NRTIHLNVDE
+507 NRTINLNVDQAE
-517 ETIAKRIA
+517 IDRRIA
-525 AWKQPELK
+525 EWKRPPLK

-540 KYCKVVSS
+540 KYCNSVSS
-548 AATGAIT
+548 AASGAVT
-555 TEYSKGAFDR
+555 TKFCEGAF

>member
-1 MNLNSEKIY
+1 MLNSEKIY
-10 SGTDHA
+10 TGVEHA

-26 HLPENIGK
+26 HLQENIGK
-34 KPMIGVVNTFN
+34 KPLIGVVNTFN

-50 HFHLRSIAD
+50 HFHLRGIAD

-66 MAGGVPV
+66 MAGGIPV

-123 DKTIPGAIMAAARMN
+123 DKTVPGAIMAAARMN
-138 IPAIVISGG
+138 IPAVVISGG
-147 PMPTGHYNGDVS
+147 PMPTGHYKGDVS

-171 AGGEMTPEEQEEL
+171 RNGDMTEAEQEEL

-212 MALPGNGTIPSY
+212 IALPGNGTIPSY
-224 FGERLALAKH
+224 YGERLALAKR
-234 AGMRAVEM
+234 AGMNAVRQVIEN
-242 VKNTIRPSDIMTE
+242 VRPRDIITE
-255 KAFENAI
+255 KALENAI

-277 LPAIANELGL
+277 LPAIANELGIS
-287 KLPLRLFDEISKTTP
+287 LPLKKFDEISLQTP
-302 NLCHISPSGKHHMD
+302 NLCKISPNGHHHMD
-316 DLYYAGGIY
+316 DLYRAGGIY
-325 GVMSE
+325 AVMSE
-330 LNKKN
+330 LDKAN
-335 LLHTDVVTVSG
+335 LIHTDCLTVSG
-346 KTLGEA
+346 KTVGEQ
-352 LVGHKV
+352 LEGCSVKDYS
-358 TNHEVIRPIENPYST
+358 VIHHIEEPYSK

-379 LFGNIAPLGCVV
+379 LYGNLAPQGCVV
-391 KAAAVCDQMMVH
+391 KAAAVCNAMMKH
-403 TGRAK
+403 TGRAR
-408 VFSYMEDATDAI
+408 VFWYMEEAAQAI
-420 LRGEIVPGDMVVIK
+420 LDGKIVPGDMVVIK
-434 CEGPKGGPGMREMLS
+434 YEGPKGGPGMREMLS
-449 PTAAIIGKGLG
+449 PTAAIVGKGLG
-460 ESVSLLTDGRFSGAT
+460 ETVSLLTDGRFSGAT

-491 VFAVVEDGD
+491 VFSVIEDGD

-507 NRTIHLNVDE
+507 NRTINLNVDQAE
-517 ETIAKRIA
+517 IDRRIA
-525 AWKQPELK
+525 EWKRPPLK

-540 KYCKVVSS
+540 KYCNSVSS
-548 AATGAIT
+548 AASGAVT
-555 TEYSKGAFDR
+555 TKFCEGAF

>member
-1 MNLNSEKIY
+1 MLKSEKIY
-10 SGTDHA
+10 SGVEHA

-26 HLPENIGK
+26 HLQENIGR
-34 KPMIGVVNTFN
+34 KPLIGVVNTFN

-50 HFHLRSIAD
+50 HFHLRGIAD

-123 DKTIPGAIMAAARMN
+123 DKTIPGALMAAARMN
-138 IPAIVISGG
+138 IPAVVISGG
-147 PMPTGHYNGDVS
+147 PMPTGHYDGDVS

-171 AGGEMTPEEQEEL
+171 HNGDMTPEQQEEL

-224 FGERLALAKH
+224 YGERLALAKR
-234 AGMRAVEM
+234 AGMNAVRM
-242 VKNTIRPSDIMTE
+242 VVENVRPSDILTE

-277 LPAIANELGL
+277 LPAIANELGI
-287 KLPLRLFDEISKTTP
+287 KLPLKKFDEISLTTP
-302 NLCHISPSGKHHMD
+302 NLCHISPNGHHHMD
-316 DLYYAGGIY
+316 DLYHAGGIY
-325 GVMSE
+325 AVMNE
-330 LNKKN
+330 LSKKGFIDG
-335 LLHTDVVTVSG
+335 TCMTVTG
-346 KTLGEA
+346 KTLGELIPA
-352 LVGHKV
+352 YPVK
-358 TNHEVIRPIENPYST
+358 NHNVIHSIDAPYSA

-379 LFGNIAPLGCVV
+379 LFGNLAPMGCVV
-391 KAAAVCDQMMVH
+391 KAAAVCEGMMVH
-403 TGRAK
+403 TGRAR
-408 VFSYMEDATDAI
+408 VFNYMEDATNAI
-420 LRGEIVPGDMVVIK
+420 LDGKIVAGDMVVIK

-449 PTAAIIGKGLG
+449 PTAAIVGKGLG
-460 ESVSLLTDGRFSGAT
+460 ETVSLLTDGRFSGAT

-491 VFAVVEDGD
+491 VFAVIEDGD

-507 NRTIHLNVDE
+507 NRTINLNVDE
-517 ETIAKRIA
+517 ATIAARIA
-525 AWKQPELK
+525 AWKQPPLK

-540 KYCKVVSS
+540 KYCKSVSS

-555 TEYSKGAFDR
+555 TEYCEGAF

>member
-1 MNLNSEKIY
+1 MLKSEKIY
-10 SGTDHA
+10 SGVEHA

-26 HLPENIGK
+26 HLQENIGR
-34 KPMIGVVNTFN
+34 KPLIGVVNTFN

-50 HFHLRSIAD
+50 HFHLRGIAD

-123 DKTIPGAIMAAARMN
+123 DKTIPGTIMAAARMN
-138 IPAIVISGG
+138 IPAVVVSGG
-147 PMPTGHYNGDVS
+147 PMPTGHYDGDVS

-171 AGGEMTPEEQEEL
+171 HNGDMTPEQQEEL

-224 FGERLALAKH
+224 YGERLALAKR
-234 AGMRAVEM
+234 AGMNAVRM
-242 VKNTIRPSDIMTE
+242 VIENVRPSDILTE

-277 LPAIANELGL
+277 LPAIANELGI
-287 KLPLRLFDEISKTTP
+287 KLPLKMFDEISLTTP
-302 NLCHISPSGKHHMD
+302 NLCHISPNGHHHMD
-316 DLYYAGGIY
+316 DLYHAGGIY
-325 GVMSE
+325 AVMNE
-330 LNKKN
+330 LSKKGFIDGSCM
-335 LLHTDVVTVSG
+335 TVTG
-346 KTLGEA
+346 KTLGELIPA
-352 LVGHKV
+352 HPVR
-358 TNHEVIRPIENPYST
+358 NYDVIHSIDTPYSQ

-379 LFGNIAPLGCVV
+379 LFGNLAPMGCVV
-391 KAAAVCDQMMVH
+391 KAAAVCEGMMVH
-403 TGRAK
+403 TGRAR
-408 VFSYMEDATDAI
+408 VFNYMEDATNAI
-420 LRGEIVPGDMVVIK
+420 LAGEIVAGDMVVIK

-449 PTAAIIGKGLG
+449 PTAAIVGKGLG
-460 ESVSLLTDGRFSGAT
+460 ETVSLLTDGRFSGAT

-491 VFAVVEDGD
+491 VFAVIEDGD

-507 NRTIHLNVDE
+507 NRTINLNVDE
-517 ETIAKRIA
+517 ATIAARIA
-525 AWKQPELK
+525 AWKQPPLK

-540 KYCKVVSS
+540 KYCKSVSS

-555 TEYSKGAFDR
+555 TEYCEGAF

>member
-1 MNLNSEKIY
+1 MLNSEKINC
-10 SGTDHA
+10 GVENA

-26 HLPENIGK
+26 HLPENIGR
-34 KPMIGVVNTFN
+34 KPLIGVVNTFN

-50 HFHLRSIAD
+50 HFHLRGIAD

-73 EFPTIAIC
+73 EFPAIAIC

-112 GLDGLVLVVSC
+112 ALDGLVLVVSC
-123 DKTIPGAIMAAARMN
+123 DKTVPGALMAAARLN
-138 IPAIVISGG
+138 VPSIVISGG
-147 PMPTGHYNGDVS
+147 PMPTGHYRGEVS

-171 AGGEMTPEEQEEL
+171 HNGDMTPEEQEEL

-224 FGERLALAKH
+224 YGERLGLAKR
-234 AGMRAVEM
+234 AGMRAVKM
-242 VKNTIRPSDIMTE
+242 VEENLRPRDIMTE
-255 KAFENAI
+255 AAFANAI
-262 RVDMAIAGSTNTTLH
+262 HVDMAIAGSTNTTLH
-277 LPAIANELGL
+277 LPAIANELGIP
-287 KLPLRLFDEISKTTP
+287 LPLKTFDEISKTTP
-302 NLCHISPSGKHHMD
+302 NLCHISPNGHHHMD
-316 DLYYAGGIY
+316 DLYRAGGIY
-325 GVMSE
+325 AVMNE
-330 LNKKN
+330 LNKKEGM
-335 LLHTDVVTVSG
+335 LDTGCMTVAG
-346 KTLGEA
+346 KTLGE
-352 LVGHKV
+352 LLPGHDV
-358 TNHEVIRPIENPYST
+358 RDYTVIRHIDDPYSA

-379 LFGNIAPLGCVV
+379 LFGNLAPMGCVV
-391 KAAAVCDQMMVH
+391 KAAAVAEKMMKH
-403 TGRAK
+403 TGRAR
-408 VFSYMEDATDAI
+408 VFNYMEDATQAI
-420 LRGEIVPGDMVVIK
+420 LDGKIVPGDMVVIK

-449 PTAAIIGKGLG
+449 PTAAIVGKGLG
-460 ESVSLLTDGRFSGAT
+460 ETVSLLTDGRFSGAT

-491 VFAVVEDGD
+491 VFAVIEDGD

-507 NRTIHLNVDE
+507 NRTINLNVDD
-517 ETIAKRIA
+517 ETLAKRQA
-525 AWKQPELK
+525 EWKRPPLK

-540 KYCKVVSS
+540 KYCNSVSS
-548 AATGAIT
+548 AATGAVT
-555 TEYSKGAFDR
+555 TTYCEGAF

>member
-1 MNLNSEKIY
+1 MLNSEKIY
-10 SGTDHA
+10 TGVEHA

-26 HLPENIGK
+26 HLQENIGK
-34 KPMIGVVNTFN
+34 KPLIGVVNTFN

-50 HFHLRSIAD
+50 HFHLRGIAD

-66 MAGGVPV
+66 MAGGIPV

-123 DKTIPGAIMAAARMN
+123 DKTVPGAIMAAARMN
-138 IPAIVISGG
+138 IPAVVISGG
-147 PMPTGHYNGDVS
+147 PMPTGHYKGDVS

-171 AGGEMTPEEQEEL
+171 RNGDMTEAEQEEL

-212 MALPGNGTIPSY
+212 IALPGNGTIPSY
-224 FGERLALAKH
+224 YGERLALAKR
-234 AGMRAVEM
+234 AGMNAVRQVIEN
-242 VKNTIRPSDIMTE
+242 VRPRDIITE
-255 KAFENAI
+255 KALENAI

-277 LPAIANELGL
+277 LPAIANELGIS
-287 KLPLRLFDEISKTTP
+287 LPLKKFDEISLQTP
-302 NLCHISPSGKHHMD
+302 NLCKISPNGHHHMD
-316 DLYYAGGIY
+316 DLYRAGGIY
-325 GVMSE
+325 AVMSE
-330 LNKKN
+330 LNKAN
-335 LLHTDVVTVSG
+335 LIHTDCLTVSG
-346 KTLGEA
+346 KTVGEQ
-352 LVGHKV
+352 LEGCSVKDYS
-358 TNHEVIRPIENPYST
+358 VIHHIEEPYSKH
-373 QGGLAV
+373 GGLAV
-379 LFGNIAPLGCVV
+379 LYGNLAPQGCVV
-391 KAAAVCDQMMVH
+391 KAAAVCDAMMKH
-403 TGRAK
+403 TGRAR
-408 VFSYMEDATDAI
+408 VFWYMEEAAQAI
-420 LRGEIVPGDMVVIK
+420 LDGKIVPGDMVVIK
-434 CEGPKGGPGMREMLS
+434 YEGPKGGPGMREMLS
-449 PTAAIIGKGLG
+449 PTAAIVGKGLG
-460 ESVSLLTDGRFSGAT
+460 ETVSLLTDGRFSGAT

-491 VFAVVEDGD
+491 VFSVIEDGD

-507 NRTIHLNVDE
+507 NRTINLNVDQAE
-517 ETIAKRIA
+517 IDRRIA
-525 AWKQPELK
+525 EWKRPPLK

-540 KYCKVVSS
+540 KYCNSVSS
-548 AATGAIT
+548 AASGAVT
-555 TEYSKGAFDR
+555 TKFCEGAF

>member
-1 MNLNSEKIY
+1 MLNSEKIF
-10 SGTDHA
+10 SGVEHA

-26 HLPENIGK
+26 HLQENIGK
-34 KPMIGVVNTFN
+34 KPLIGVVNTFN

-50 HFHLRSIAD
+50 HFHLRGIAD

-123 DKTIPGAIMAAARMN
+123 DKTIPGALMAAARLN
-138 IPAIVISGG
+138 IPSIVISGG
-147 PMPTGHYNGDVS
+147 PMPTGHYRGEVS

-164 IETVGKV
+164 IETVGMV
-171 AGGEMTPEEQEEL
+171 RNGDMTEEEQEEL

-212 MALPGNGTIPSY
+212 MALPGNGTVPSY
-224 FGERLALAKH
+224 YGERLALAKR
-234 AGMRAVEM
+234 AGMRAVDL
-242 VKNTIRPSDIMTE
+242 VKSNLRPRDIMTE

-262 RVDMAIAGSTNTTLH
+262 HVDMAIAGSTNTTLH
-277 LPAIANELGL
+277 LPAIANELGIE
-287 KLPLRLFDEISKTTP
+287 LPLKKFDEISLSTP
-302 NLCHISPSGKHHMD
+302 NLCHISPSGRHHMD
-316 DLYYAGGIY
+316 DLYRAGGIY
-325 GVMSE
+325 AVMHE
-330 LNKKN
+330 LNKREG
-335 LLHTDVVTVSG
+335 LLDTGCMTVAG
-346 KTLGEA
+346 KTIGE
-352 LVGHKV
+352 LLPGHEV
-358 TNHEVIRPIENPYST
+358 RDYEVIRPIDKPYSQ

-379 LFGNIAPLGCVV
+379 LFGNLAPMGCVV
-391 KAAAVCDQMMVH
+391 KAAAVCEQMMKH
-403 TGRAK
+403 TGRAR
-408 VFSYMEDATDAI
+408 VFNYMEDAAQAI
-420 LRGEIVPGDMVVIK
+420 LNGEIVAGDMVVIK
-434 CEGPKGGPGMREMLS
+434 YEGPKGGPGMREMLS
-449 PTAAIIGKGLG
+449 PTAAIVGKGLG
-460 ESVSLLTDGRFSGAT
+460 ETVSLLTDGRFSGAT

-491 VFAVVEDGD
+491 VFAVIEDGD

-507 NRTIHLNVDE
+507 NRTINLNVDD
-517 ETIAKRIA
+517 ETLAKRQA
-525 AWKQPELK
+525 AWVRPPLK

-540 KYCKVVSS
+540 KYCNSVSS
-548 AATGAIT
+548 AATGAVT
-555 TEYSKGAFDR
+555 TKYCEGAF

>member
-1 MNLNSEKIY
+1 MLNSEKIFC
-10 SGTDHA
+10 GVEHA

-34 KPMIGVVNTFN
+34 KPLIGVVNTFN

-50 HFHLRSIAD
+50 HYHLRGIAD

-73 EFPTIAIC
+73 EFPAIAIC

-88 KGMMYPLP
+88 RGMMYPLP

-112 GLDGLVLVVSC
+112 ALDGLVLVVSC
-123 DKTIPGAIMAAARMN
+123 DKTVPGALMAAARLN
-138 IPAIVISGG
+138 IPSIVVSGG
-147 PMPTGHYNGDVS
+147 PMPTGHYRGEVS

-171 AGGEMTPEEQEEL
+171 RSGEMSEAEQEEL

-200 ANSMNCLAEALG
+200 ANSMNCLTEALG

-224 FGERLALAKH
+224 YGERLALARRS
-234 AGMRAVEM
+234 GMRAVEL
-242 VKNTIRPSDIMTE
+242 VRENLRPRDIMTE
-255 KAFENAI
+255 RAFENAI
-262 RVDMAIAGSTNTTLH
+262 HVDMAIAGSTNTTLH

-287 KLPLRLFDEISKTTP
+287 PLPLKKFDEISLSTP
-302 NLCHISPSGKHHMD
+302 NLCHISPNGVHHMD
-316 DLYYAGGIY
+316 DLYRAGGIY
-325 GVMSE
+325 AVMHE
-330 LNKKN
+330 LNKGGHIDGGCMTVAGRTIAE
-335 LLHTDVVTVSG
+335 LLPGHEVTDSS
-346 KTLGEA
+346 
-352 LVGHKV
+352 
-358 TNHEVIRPIENPYST
+358 VIRPLDAPWSP

-379 LFGNIAPLGCVV
+379 LYGNLAPLGCVV
-391 KAAAVCDQMMVH
+391 KAAAVCEQMMRH
-403 TGRAK
+403 TGRAR
-408 VFSYMEDATDAI
+408 VFHYMEDAAQAV
-420 LRGEIVPGDMVVIK
+420 LNGEIVPGDMVVIK
-434 CEGPKGGPGMREMLS
+434 YEGPKGGPGMREMLS
-449 PTAAIIGKGLG
+449 PTAAIVGRGLG
-460 ESVSLLTDGRFSGAT
+460 ETVSLLTDGRFSGAT

-491 VFAVVEDGD
+491 VFAVIEDGD

-507 NRTIHLNVDE
+507 NRSIHLNVDD
-517 ETIAKRIA
+517 ETLAKRQA
-525 AWKQPELK
+525 AWKRPPLK

-540 KYCKVVSS
+540 KYANSVSS
-548 AATGAIT
+548 AATGAVT
-555 TEYSKGAFDR
+555 TTYCEGAF

>member
-1 MNLNSEKIY
+1 MLNSEKIY
-10 SGTDHA
+10 TGVEHA

-26 HLPENIGK
+26 HLQENIGK
-34 KPMIGVVNTFN
+34 KPLIGVVNTFN

-50 HFHLRSIAD
+50 HFHLRGIAD

-66 MAGGVPV
+66 MAGGIPV

-123 DKTIPGAIMAAARMN
+123 DKTVPGAIMAAARMN
-138 IPAIVISGG
+138 IPAVVISGG
-147 PMPTGHYNGDVS
+147 PMPTGHYKGDVS

-171 AGGEMTPEEQEEL
+171 RNGDMTEAEQEEL

-212 MALPGNGTIPSY
+212 IALPGNGTIPSY
-224 FGERLALAKH
+224 YGERLALAKR
-234 AGMRAVEM
+234 AGMNAVRQVIEN
-242 VKNTIRPSDIMTE
+242 VRPRDIITE
-255 KAFENAI
+255 KALENAI

-277 LPAIANELGL
+277 LPAIANELGIS
-287 KLPLRLFDEISKTTP
+287 LPLKKFDEISLQTP
-302 NLCHISPSGKHHMD
+302 NLCKISPNGHHHMD
-316 DLYYAGGIY
+316 DLYRAGGIY
-325 GVMSE
+325 AVMSE
-330 LNKKN
+330 LNKAN
-335 LLHTDVVTVSG
+335 LIHTDCLTVSG
-346 KTLGEA
+346 KTVGE
-352 LVGHKV
+352 LLEGCSVKDYS
-358 TNHEVIRPIENPYST
+358 VIHHIEEPYSK

-379 LFGNIAPLGCVV
+379 LYGNLAPQGCVV
-391 KAAAVCDQMMVH
+391 KAAAVCDAMMKH
-403 TGRAK
+403 TGRAR
-408 VFSYMEDATDAI
+408 VFWYMEEAAQAI
-420 LRGEIVPGDMVVIK
+420 LDGKIVPGDMVVIK
-434 CEGPKGGPGMREMLS
+434 YEGPKGGPGMREMLS
-449 PTAAIIGKGLG
+449 PTAAIVGKGLG
-460 ESVSLLTDGRFSGAT
+460 ETVSLLTDGRFSGAT

-491 VFAVVEDGD
+491 VFSVIEDGD

-507 NRTIHLNVDE
+507 NRTINLNVDQAE
-517 ETIAKRIA
+517 IDRRIA
-525 AWKQPELK
+525 EWKRPPLK

-540 KYCKVVSS
+540 KYCNSVSS
-548 AATGAIT
+548 AASGAVT
-555 TEYSKGAFDR
+555 TKFCEGAF